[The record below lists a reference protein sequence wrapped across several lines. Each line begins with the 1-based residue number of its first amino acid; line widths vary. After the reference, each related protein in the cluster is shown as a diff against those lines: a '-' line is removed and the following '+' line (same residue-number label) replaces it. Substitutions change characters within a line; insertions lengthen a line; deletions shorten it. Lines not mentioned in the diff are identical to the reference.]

1 MTSPGQL
8 PPPSS
13 PKLNKEKTTMK
24 HTISRTILA
33 ISLAL
38 CAAHLG
44 LARNKSTGDHATATY
59 QSRNNKPGT
68 SDSVQAVNA
77 AGSGSQDT
85 GSFVCDPKAAEA
97 DIPALTAEAFF
108 YKASKSR
115 LRNGASAQQNTSHDV
130 GPGKSA
136 FSCSICRAC
145 EAGGGTCVH
154 TPHGCFCQ

>member
-13 PKLNKEKTTMK
+13 PKLNKEKTTMR

-33 ISLAL
+33 ISHAL
-38 CAAHLG
+38 CARSSWASPEQVDRRPRNRHLPIAKQK
-44 LARNKSTGDHATATY
+44 ARNLRQRS
-59 QSRNNKPGT
+59 
-68 SDSVQAVNA
+68 
-77 AGSGSQDT
+77 SGQRGRQRSQDT
-85 GSFVCDPKAAEA
+85 GSFVCDPKALEA

-145 EAGGGTCVH
+145 EAAGSTCVH
-154 TPHGCFCQ
+154 TPHGCVCQ